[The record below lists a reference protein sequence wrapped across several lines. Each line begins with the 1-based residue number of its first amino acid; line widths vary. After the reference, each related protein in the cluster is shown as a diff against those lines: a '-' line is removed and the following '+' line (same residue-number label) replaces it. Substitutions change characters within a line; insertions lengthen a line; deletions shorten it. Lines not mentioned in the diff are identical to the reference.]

1 MPKDKTIN
9 VNYVN
14 SVMSEINDYTDEL
27 YESLMDNEKECSLKA
42 IEKLLSTLKDVR
54 SSCRN

>member
-1 MPKDKTIN
+1 MEEEKEVN

-14 SVMSEINDYTDEL
+14 SVMSEINDHTDEL
-27 YESLMDNEKECSLKA
+27 YESLMDNEKDVSLKV
-42 IEKLLSTLKDVR
+42 IEKLLITLRDVR

>member
-1 MPKDKTIN
+1 MEEEKEVN

-14 SVMSEINDYTDEL
+14 SVMSEINDHTDEL
-27 YESLMDNEKECSLKA
+27 YESLMDNEKECSLKV